1 MRFHQ
6 CQRLVLAWVFIT
18 CIVSHRCVAGPL
30 PREFMFCKWQ
40 VQPSQVP
47 NPLTNPFPRSVP
59 FPQLA
64 NVFPAGRINLT
75 HISPP
80 LEFRMQDP
88 EAKKWTGTILQTPP
102 WPPPCPALPKT
113 L

>member
-40 VQPSQVP
+40 VQPSPGP
-47 NPLTNPFPRSVP
+47 NPLTNPFPRSVA

-64 NVFPAGRINLT
+64 NASPAGTRKLQ
-75 HISPP
+75 HSSPALDYRRAE
-80 LEFRMQDP
+80 LEV
-88 EAKKWTGTILQTPP
+88 KKGTGTILQAPP
-102 WPPPCPALPKT
+102 WPPPCPAVPKT